1 MSIYIQLFIL
11 CVTIACSGYL
21 GYLSGIHS
29 KRNASY
35 RTGYGK
41 GYQDGYNRAGVDIP
55 RLDGAR
61 ALRRQIREHQ
71 ERVGL

>member
-11 CVTIACSGYL
+11 CVAVSGSGYM

-35 RTGYGK
+35 RKGFRAASKLYLNSTYGK
-41 GYQDGYNRAGVDIP
+41 YPDQHER
-55 RLDGAR
+55 
-61 ALRRQIREHQ
+61 LRRDIRTHN
-71 ERVGL
+71 ERIGL